1 MRHIVYPIQFPPR
14 STRPQFMEHFY
25 GKFLLSSRQLR
36 DGIDFSILETG
47 GKVQGPQVLPEVT
60 TESGQTDSLFSD

>member
-1 MRHIVYPIQFPPR
+1 MHPTHFPPR
-14 STRPQFMEHFY
+14 PTRPQVMEHFY
-25 GKFLLSSRQLR
+25 RKFLLSSRQLR
-36 DGIDFSILETG
+36 DGTDFSILETG